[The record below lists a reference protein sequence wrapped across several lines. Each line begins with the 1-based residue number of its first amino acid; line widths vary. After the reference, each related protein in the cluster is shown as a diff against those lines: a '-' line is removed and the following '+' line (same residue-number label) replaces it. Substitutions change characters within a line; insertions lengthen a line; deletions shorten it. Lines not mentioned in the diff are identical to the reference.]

1 VNEIVI
7 SNIKRIMEE
16 KDLTMYS
23 IDKNG
28 GVSKQLM
35 SSILKHGNPTIDT
48 LQKISKCLEVDIIE
62 LFKEVI

>member
-23 IDKNG
+23 IDKKG
-28 GVSKQLM
+28 SVSKQLM
-35 SSILKHGNPTIDT
+35 SSVLKHGNPTIDT
-48 LQKISKCLEVDIIE
+48 LQRISECLKVDITE
-62 LFKEVI
+62 FFKGG